1 MGTLD
6 LKKLS
11 KGMNINDKMKLLF
24 EDSNK
29 QAETDGK
36 EHILT
41 AQERDAIVED
51 ARKSDEL
58 REIRR
63 VNELYLLSNY
73 ISIDMEIANLAFLLS
88 ITSLEKSLM
97 GIMLKGA
104 TEEIIGEM
112 IYDLAKQD
120 TKTEVE
126 IDRKSKELRK
136 KYRVDS
142 VLFKGFDF
150 FDAPIEDDSSFP
162 DEFKNDNLQPNPDI
176 QRFFIVSYLHAKKLK
191 KKLFEMEYVVKK
203 APIDFLPKWNK
214 DLISESE
221 EVLLSF
227 VNLDQTL
234 RPLRIYKDYGEAFI
248 NMAKLSNPEFL
259 DIIKN
264 LPYKLTLTNDE
275 KEGLEVR
282 IDKHL
287 KENL

>member
-11 KGMNINDKMKLLF
+11 KGMNIHDKMKLLF

-51 ARKSDEL
+51 ARKSGEI

-63 VNELYLLSNY
+63 VNELYLLSNF
-73 ISIDMEIANLAFLLS
+73 ISIDVEIAQLVFLLS

-104 TEEIIGEM
+104 AEEIIGEM
-112 IYDLAKQD
+112 IYDLAKQGNA
-120 TKTEVE
+120 KPSN
-126 IDRKSKELRK
+126 IDMKSEELRK

-162 DEFKNDNLQPNPDI
+162 VGLKNDNLQPNPDI
-176 QRFFIVSYLHAKKLK
+176 QRFFIVSYMHAKKLK
-191 KKLFEMEYVVKK
+191 KKLFEMEYVIKK
-203 APIDFLPKWNK
+203 APIDFLPQRHK
-214 DLISESE
+214 DLIIESE

-227 VNLDQTL
+227 TNLDHTL

-248 NMAKLSNPEFL
+248 NMAKLSNPEFI

-264 LPYKLTLTNDE
+264 LPTKLELTDDD
-275 KEGLEVR
+275 KEELEVR
-282 IDKHL
+282 IDKHMS
-287 KENL
+287 ENL